1 MILTILKDANLE
13 IRRLGMTTL
22 NSAIHNKPDLI
33 LPHLGELIPFVMTE
47 SVIKKELIRE
57 VQMGPFK
64 HTVDDGLEARK
75 VGYLL
80 VVLCYGASMLT
91 GTAQSAYETLYS
103 LMEIAFSRVS
113 SPEFYDRIIAGLD
126 DDNDIRALCNLMLGK
141 LIVIDPDETTRRL
154 DTIAQCY
161 RKTLSTKLKDNAV
174 KQEYE
179 KQEEAN
185 KSVLRVSLL
194 LAEKTKTT
202 LPGANASAQIQSQT
216 PVWQQYWEWVNKDF
230 DRQLKTL
237 REEVKES

>member
-1 MILTILKDANLE
+1 M
-13 IRRLGMTTL
+13 
-22 NSAIHNKPDLI
+22 
-33 LPHLGELIPFVMTE
+33 
-47 SVIKKELIRE
+47 
-57 VQMGPFK
+57 
-64 HTVDDGLEARK
+64 
-75 VGYLL
+75 
-80 VVLCYGASMLT
+80 
-91 GTAQSAYETLYS
+91 ETS
-103 LMEIAFSRVS
+103 FSRVS

-174 KQEYE
+174 KQEHE

-202 LPGANASAQIQSQT
+202 LPGPNNTSGAAAAQIQSQS

-230 DRQLKTL
+230 DRQLKNL
-237 REEVKES
+237 REETKDS